1 MRRSPKKGELRY
13 EIVKNGEDRV
23 IRQNIIH
30 IIADRLIYDEREEH
44 FGNEDRGL
52 LQSIDGE

>member
-1 MRRSPKKGELRY
+1 MRHNRKKGDLNY
-13 EIVKNGEDRV
+13 EIVKIEEDRV
-23 IRQNIIH
+23 IKQNIIH
-30 IIADRLIYDEREEH
+30 IITDRLIYDEREEH